1 MNNKVSAFEQSVI
14 MKNNRT
20 SRTSRLLR
28 QLRHLI
34 HADSQRWVRRRDLL
48 SAREGEVQLE
58 LDLVSAR
65 PVRRPEPA
73 GLPQVAWR

>member
-1 MNNKVSAFEQSVI
+1 MNH
-14 MKNNRT
+14 NRT

-28 QLRHLI
+28 QIRHLI

-58 LDLVSAR
+58 LDLACTR
-65 PVRRPEPA
+65 PVRRTEPA
-73 GLPQVAWR
+73 GLPQIAWR